1 MKKIGIFGLGKT
13 GISAYEYLKRDND
26 RHCEEDSNPTS
37 QSSNIICYDDNEQNR
52 KEFEDKFGSG
62 ALKNIDDPA
71 WTCLDYIILSPGV
84 PLHFPAP
91 HDIVKLARANN
102 IPLTSD
108 IELLYQANSEAKY
121 IAITGTNGKSTTTAL
136 IAHILGPLFAVG
148 GNIGVP
154 VLDLPKSEGYVLE
167 LSSYQLDLLESFH
180 ANIAVLLNITPDHID
195 RHGSL
200 ENYIEAKKRIWRNM
214 GPKDHLIIGVDN
226 NITRKVYEEIK
237 GKVPFALVPTSIKDE
252 VGDLPF
258 NPYLLGDHNREN
270 MLVAIAAA
278 KIIGLPDSAIKAK
291 IADFVGLKHRMQF
304 VRHYKNIAFY
314 NDSKATNA
322 EAASKSIAALDNIY
336 LIAGGVPKEGG
347 IESLNHLFCR
357 IKKTYLFGEAK
368 NLFARTLEGKVE
380 YEVAEDMKSAI
391 LLAYRDALASGKSAN
406 ILLAPACASFDQFK
420 NFEHRGDEFIRIVN
434 SIDA

>member
-13 GISAYEYLKRDND
+13 GISAYEYLKQDNKV
-26 RHCEEDSNPTS
+26 
-37 QSSNIICYDDNEQNR
+37 ICYDDNEHNR
-52 KEFEDKFGSG
+52 KEFEGKFGTD
-62 ALKNIDDPA
+62 ALENIDDTA
-71 WTCLDYIILSPGV
+71 WTCLDYILLSPGV
-84 PLHFPAP
+84 PLHFPVP
-91 HDIVKLARANN
+91 HDIVKLAQANN
-102 IPLTSD
+102 IPLISD
-108 IELLYQANSEAKY
+108 IELLYQANRGAKY

-136 IAHILGPLFAVG
+136 MGHILGDSYAIG

-154 VLDLPKSEGYVLE
+154 VLDLPRSEGYVLE

-200 ENYIEAKKRIWRNM
+200 ENYIEAKKRIWSNM

-226 NITRKVYEEIK
+226 DITRRLYEEIK
-237 GKVPFALVPTSIKDE
+237 GKVPFALVPISIKDE

-270 MLVAIAAA
+270 MLAAIAAA
-278 KIIGLPDSAIKAK
+278 KIIGLPVASIKAK

-304 VRHYKNIAFY
+304 VRHYQNIDFY

-322 EAASKSIAALDNIY
+322 EAASKSIAALDNVY
-336 LIAGGVPKEGG
+336 WLAGGVPKEGG
-347 IESLNHLFCR
+347 IESLSPLFSR
-357 IKKTYLFGEAK
+357 IKKAYLFGEAK
-368 NLFARTLEGKVE
+368 EQFARVLEGKVQ
-380 YEVAEDMKSAI
+380 YEITEDMEGAI
-391 LLAYRDALASGKSAN
+391 LLAYRDALASGVKAN

-420 NFEHRGDEFIRIVN
+420 NFEHRGDEFIRIV
-434 SIDA
+434 SDLTI